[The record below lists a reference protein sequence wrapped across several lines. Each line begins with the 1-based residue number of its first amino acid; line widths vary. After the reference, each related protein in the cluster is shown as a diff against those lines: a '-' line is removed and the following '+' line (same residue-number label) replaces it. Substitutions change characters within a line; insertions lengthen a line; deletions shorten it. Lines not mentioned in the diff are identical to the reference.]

1 MPSFH
6 SHFVSHSHSL
16 GKPYHLHTSTPINL
30 RIDSNTACENMSNTK
45 IITNVPLDSIGSS
58 ISIPDTSVDLWR
70 NPDDGD
76 SFIGTASH
84 SHGLGWIESVIKPLQ
99 SIDSHGQDPSCG
111 AGSYAITL
119 PPTTVV
125 LPASR
130 SFKRKPGVGWYCGL
144 DTESMV
150 CTVSDGIG
158 KDGTASG
165 EAPRTQLCQVERIL
179 HLNATFAEILE
190 DETPT
195 QSPYQTPTQS
205 PRETPTPSLPES
217 RGASVRTCV

>member
-16 GKPYHLHTSTPINL
+16 GKPYHLHSPTPINL

-84 SHGLGWIESVIKPLQ
+84 SNGLGWIESVIKPLQ
-99 SIDSHGQDPSCG
+99 SIDSRGQDPSRG

-119 PPTTVV
+119 PSSNVL

-130 SFKRKPGVGWYCGL
+130 SFKHKPGVGWYCDL
-144 DTESMV
+144 TTDSVV
-150 CTVSDGIG
+150 CTVSNDIG
-158 KDGTASG
+158 KGGTASD
-165 EAPRTQLCQVERIL
+165 EATQLCQVKRTL
-179 HLNATFAEILE
+179 LLE
-190 DETPT
+190 PGIAGCLVDETPT
-195 QSPYQTPTQS
+195 RSPHESPKQSPS
-205 PRETPTPSLPES
+205 ESLGT
-217 RGASVRTCV
+217 RVRTCV